1 MRELGGKRALVPLQV
16 SEAGLNA
23 FRFADEQGQVLVL
36 WTEGNERTEY
46 LVQSDVAG
54 ARLFDMLGREVEL
67 VRLDDRTVSVVV
79 GENPQFLRLASPTAD
94 VTVKL
99 RGL

>member
-1 MRELGGKRALVPLQV
+1 MPLQV